1 MTLIQPSIQPAY
13 SSGRRFLYPPI
24 SLILGLFAIAIVS
37 AFTSVSASGLP
48 VSELV
53 IGDHRLQ
60 LEIAATPQ
68 ARTEGLM
75 FRRSMPADHG
85 MLFVWER
92 DDHQAM
98 WMRNTYL
105 PLSVA
110 FIDSAFRIV
119 NIADMEPHTT
129 RLHHSHGPVRYALE
143 VHQGWF
149 ERHGIRAGMQ
159 LADLRRVIAAM
170 RSP

>member
-1 MTLIQPSIQPAY
+1 MTMIEPETKQGYRPGHRILSL
-13 SSGRRFLYPPI
+13 FL
-24 SLILGLFAIAIVS
+24 SVLLGFFAS
-37 AFTSVSASGLP
+37 ASVSVSASGLP
-48 VSELV
+48 VSELA

-60 LEIAATPQ
+60 LEVAATPR

-85 MLFVWER
+85 MLFIWER

-110 FIDSAFRIV
+110 FVDSAFRIV
-119 NIADMEPHTT
+119 NISDMEPLTT
-129 RLHHSHGPVRYALE
+129 RLHHSHGPVRYAIE

-159 LADLRRVIAAM
+159 LADLPRVIAAM
-170 RSP
+170 R